1 MHYISGAGSSW
12 MNDKYALHIEELAK
26 ALDGIDQDDIKNE
39 LDKLLRFRVPLEEA
53 KRTVLNKFSSK
64 EASEIKIKD
73 ISNAPKSFTLKGRI
87 TSVEKKKF
95 VQKGE
100 TVNLYSGKIVDET
113 GVCLFTAWDDFHL
126 NEGDIIRVQNAY
138 MKFWNNRPELNLGQR
153 SIVEKLHEDPSMPR
167 TEQFFAQNKKI
178 IEINSSDM
186 LVSSQGVVTEMYH
199 RDVNVKGKDTIIIEG
214 VIADETGKLPF
225 TSWVPMDGIDI
236 GSTVSFKAAHVRLF
250 RGIPSLNIA
259 HETSWELLP
268 DDKCVFSKNDII
280 KDDPISIPIASV
292 LEKDGLFD
300 VVVTGNIISVRPG
313 SGLIERCPFCNRV
326 IQSNVCRAHGNVEGV
341 KDMRIKTIL
350 DDGTGAVYIMLN
362 KELSETVYG
371 KSMNEAENIMK
382 LSLSKDAVY
391 ESMKRSLIGA
401 YLTVRGN
408 SSKSEFG
415 TTIVARSAW
424 FAADDLL
431 SRLESILSKLPEDV

>member
-1 MHYISGAGSSW
+1 
-12 MNDKYALHIEELAK
+12 MNDKYAPHIEELAK
-26 ALDGIDQDDIKNE
+26 ALDGIDHDDIKIE
-39 LDKLLRFRVPLEEA
+39 LDKLIRFRVPLEEA

-64 EASEIKIKD
+64 EAPEIKIKD

-87 TSVEKKKF
+87 TSVEKRNF
-95 VQKGE
+95 VLKGE
-100 TVNLYSGKIVDET
+100 TVDLYSGKILDET
-113 GVCLFTAWDDFHL
+113 GVCLFTAWNDFCL
-126 NEGDIIRVQNAY
+126 NEGDIIRVHHAY
-138 MKFWNNRPELNLGQR
+138 MKLWNNRPELNFGQR
-153 SIVEKLHEDPSMPR
+153 SIVEKLPEDPSIPR
-167 TEQFFAQNKKI
+167 TEQLFTQTKKI
-178 IEINSSDM
+178 IEINSSDL

-199 RDVNVKGKDTIIIEG
+199 RDVIVKGKDTTIIEG

-225 TSWVPMDGIDI
+225 TSWVPMDGVDI
-236 GSTVSFKAAHVRLF
+236 GNAISFKAAHVRIF
-250 RGIPSLNIA
+250 RGIPSLNFT

-268 DDKCVFSKNDII
+268 DNKCLFSKNKIMAHE
-280 KDDPISIPIASV
+280 PISIPIASV

-313 SGLIERCPFCNRV
+313 SGLIERCPVCNRV
-326 IQSNVCRAHGNVEGV
+326 IQNNVCRAHGTVEGV
-341 KDMRIKTIL
+341 KDMRIKAIL

-362 KELSETVYG
+362 RELSETIYG
-371 KSMNEAENIMK
+371 RSMDEAENIIK

-415 TTIVARSAW
+415 TTIVVRSAW
-424 FAADDLL
+424 LPEDDLL
-431 SRLESILSKLPEDV
+431 SRLEGLLLKLPEDV

>member
-1 MHYISGAGSSW
+1 MICLLPIRYNMHYISGAGSSW

-53 KRTVLNKFSSK
+53 KQTVLNKFSSK

-153 SIVEKLHEDPSMPR
+153 SIVEKLHEDPSIPR
-167 TEQFFAQNKKI
+167 TEQFFTQNKKI

-259 HETSWELLP
+259 HETSSYNF
-268 DDKCVFSKNDII
+268 V
-280 KDDPISIPIASV
+280 
-292 LEKDGLFD
+292 
-300 VVVTGNIISVRPG
+300 
-313 SGLIERCPFCNRV
+313 
-326 IQSNVCRAHGNVEGV
+326 
-341 KDMRIKTIL
+341 
-350 DDGTGAVYIMLN
+350 
-362 KELSETVYG
+362 
-371 KSMNEAENIMK
+371 
-382 LSLSKDAVY
+382 
-391 ESMKRSLIGA
+391 
-401 YLTVRGN
+401 
-408 SSKSEFG
+408 
-415 TTIVARSAW
+415 
-424 FAADDLL
+424 
-431 SRLESILSKLPEDV
+431 